1 MASIKEFPALR
12 RRLRWLQNELS
23 VVERTLEAEA
33 FQGISPKVY
42 LHQQL
47 NEEHNEIDFILR
59 YYQRQTNGALGRMQ
73 WSLVA
78 ASVVIS
84 LIMLILLLVHKG
96 GLL

>member
-12 RRLRWLQNELS
+12 RRLRWLQSELS
-23 VVERTLEAEA
+23 AVERTLETEA

-42 LHQQL
+42 LHQTL
-47 NEEHNEIDFILR
+47 NEEHNELDYILR

-84 LIMLILLLVHKG
+84 LILFAMLLAQKG